1 MNEYENNM
9 PDLQEFDEE
18 ALKKESEE
26 LLEMRP
32 LTKENAVFSRTEGG
46 FLALKVK
53 MAGDKSHDAGKEEA
67 DGSASHA
74 EKVRLY
80 DGESEASHSREY
92 DRVNVYLTFPLTNP
106 EEFISIRE
114 ADEKAKEIGI
124 IEQLSAL
131 EKDQQEMIREQ
142 IRLRYFMPVITK
154 VLDVKEEYGYA
165 YWNVVTTYGSVR
177 FTTQMSG
184 DAVISLSDS
193 RLLVTD
199 IDGNRYEI
207 PDFYQL
213 SVAERKKLD
222 LFI

>member
-1 MNEYENNM
+1 MEENGNSM
-9 PDLQEFDEE
+9 DLLNLQEFDEE

-26 LLEMRP
+26 LLEMRF
-32 LTKENAVFSRTEGG
+32 LNGENAVFSRTAGG
-46 FLALKVK
+46 FLALKTTGMGEK
-53 MAGDKSHDAGKEEA
+53 LSKEYA
-67 DGSASHA
+67 
-74 EKVRLY
+74 
-80 DGESEASHSREY
+80 
-92 DRVNVYLTFPLTNP
+92 RVGVYLTFPLTNP

-124 IEQLSAL
+124 IEKLSQLP
-131 EKDQQEMIREQ
+131 EEQQEMLREQ
-142 IRLRYFMPVITK
+142 IKLRYFMPVITK
-154 VLDVKEEYGYA
+154 VLDVKDEYGYA
-165 YWNVVTTYGSVR
+165 YWNVVTTFGACR

-184 DAVISLSDS
+184 DAVIHLSDS

-213 SVAERKKLD
+213 SVVERKKLD

>member
-1 MNEYENNM
+1 MEGQDNNRQDLL
-9 PDLQEFDEE
+9 DLQEFDEE

-26 LLEMRP
+26 LLEMRF
-32 LTKENAVFSRTEGG
+32 LTKENAEFTRTEGG
-46 FLALKVK
+46 FVALKIK
-53 MAGDKSHDAGKEEA
+53 GAGEKD
-67 DGSASHA
+67 SA
-74 EKVRLY
+74 E
-80 DGESEASHSREY
+80 GERPGEGEDSRKY
-92 DRVNVYLTFPLTNP
+92 DRVGVYLTFPLTNP

-124 IEQLSAL
+124 IEKLSDI
-131 EKDQQEMIREQ
+131 EKDQQEMLREQ
-142 IRLRYFMPVITK
+142 IKLRYFRPIITK
-154 VLDVKEEYGYA
+154 VLDVKDEYGYA
-165 YWNVVTTYGSVR
+165 YWNVVTSFGACR

-184 DAVISLSDS
+184 DAVIHLSDS

-213 SVAERKKLD
+213 SVLERKRLD